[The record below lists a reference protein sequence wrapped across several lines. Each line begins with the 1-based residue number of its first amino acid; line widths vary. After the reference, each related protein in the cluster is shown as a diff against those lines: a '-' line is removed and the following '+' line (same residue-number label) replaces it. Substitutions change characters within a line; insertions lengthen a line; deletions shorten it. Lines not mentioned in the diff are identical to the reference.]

1 MTEEEAPEEAPDKIS
16 LLQEALESDMFISS
30 ISFDT
35 ESLQFDL
42 VDDTKQSESV
52 FVGETMVLKV
62 KGNEELEEAYYH
74 LQDLAQILVRDAHVT
89 RREEL
94 NG

>member
-1 MTEEEAPEEAPDKIS
+1 MTDEEVQDDTPS
-16 LLQEALESDMFISS
+16 LLQEALDSDMFVSS
-30 ISFDT
+30 VSFDE
-35 ESLQFDL
+35 ESLQFDF
-42 VDDTKQSESV
+42 VDDTKQSQSV

-62 KGNEELEEAYYH
+62 KGNKELEEAYYH